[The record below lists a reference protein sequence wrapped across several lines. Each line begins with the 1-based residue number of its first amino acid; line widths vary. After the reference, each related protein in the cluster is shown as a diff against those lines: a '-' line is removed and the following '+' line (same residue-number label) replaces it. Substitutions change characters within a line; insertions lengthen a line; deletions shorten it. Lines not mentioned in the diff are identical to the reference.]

1 MFYLGV
7 YLEQEEGM
15 AQAVVVEKSFYSG
28 SRKYRVVHVERL
40 EEPGEAALTQKLFA
54 MRLEARWTAVKKVFS
69 QSGRPPKT
77 KREPPLIL
85 LSSWDEGLHMA
96 EALRARC
103 ASVEML
109 VSREPGEDFRRRL
122 KADLFHNCH
131 VVSADGMADSMAR
144 VQATGRLEE
153 EDEAVPPLP
162 WEPGPLPAVASPWF
176 LAMGSCFWH
185 GESVKR
191 VKRY

>member
-7 YLEQEEGM
+7 YLEQEEGT

-40 EEPGEAALTQKLFA
+40 EEPGETALTQRLFA
-54 MRLEARWTAVKKVFS
+54 MRLEERWTAVKKVFS

-103 ASVEML
+103 ASVEVL
-109 VSREPGEDFRRRL
+109 VSKEPGEDFRRRL
-122 KADLFHNCH
+122 KANLFHNCH
-131 VVSADGMADSMAR
+131 VVPAEGMVDSMAR
-144 VQATGRLEE
+144 VQDSGRLE
-153 EDEAVPPLP
+153 AVGGDVPQLP
-162 WEPGPLPAVASPWF
+162 WETGPLPSVTSPWF
-176 LAMGSCFWH
+176 SAMGGCLWH

-191 VKRY
+191 IKRY